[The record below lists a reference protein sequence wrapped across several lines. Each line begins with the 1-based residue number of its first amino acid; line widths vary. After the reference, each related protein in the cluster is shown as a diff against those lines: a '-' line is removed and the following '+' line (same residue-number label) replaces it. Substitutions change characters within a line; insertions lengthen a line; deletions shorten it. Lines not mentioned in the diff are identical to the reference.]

1 MTYPSFVR
9 SARRGL
15 TVCSLLV
22 GGLLG
27 LQVHAQ
33 TATAGQLKVA
43 MEVSYPPFE
52 SYEGDK
58 ITGFDPE
65 LSALLA
71 REMKLKPILTDTK
84 FASLVLGLGSGL
96 HDAAISALFINTDR
110 LAIAD
115 AVPYAS
121 AGALIMASKDGPVQP
136 KTEKDLCGVKVGL
149 QAGTSWVKDLKTL
162 STDYCLPNGKPAIEV
177 SEFPTA
183 PEVSQ
188 ALMSRNVQ
196 AQIEVAAT
204 AKDFAERSKGRIVV
218 SSPSLVY
225 LKSFGIFVKKG
236 NTALLQSFEKAL
248 AAIQKS
254 GEYAAL
260 IKKYDLIPVAAK

>member
-1 MTYPSFVR
+1 
-9 SARRGL
+9 
-15 TVCSLLV
+15 
-22 GGLLG
+22 
-27 LQVHAQ
+27 
-33 TATAGQLKVA
+33 
-43 MEVSYPPFE
+43 
-52 SYEGDK
+52 
-58 ITGFDPE
+58 
-65 LSALLA
+65 
-71 REMKLKPILTDTK
+71 
-84 FASLVLGLGSGL
+84 VLGLSSGQ
-96 HDAAISALFINTDR
+96 HDAAISALFINPDR

-121 AGALIMASKDGPVQP
+121 AGALIMVSKDSPVKP

-162 STDYCLPNGKPAIEV
+162 SAEYCLPSGKPAIEV

-218 SSPSLVY
+218 SSPALVY
-225 LKSFGIFVKKG
+225 VKSFGIFVKKG
-236 NTALLQSFEKAL
+236 NTALFQSFEKAL

-260 IKKYDLIPVAAK
+260 IKKYDLTPIAAK

>member
-1 MTYPSFVR
+1 MTFAPHTI
-9 SARRGL
+9 RRGL
-15 TVCSLLV
+15 TIGALMAGS
-22 GGLLG
+22 LLG
-27 LQVHAQ
+27 LQAQAQ
-33 TATAGQLKVA
+33 TSAAGQLKVA

-58 ITGFDPE
+58 IVGFDPE
-65 LSALLA
+65 LSVLLA
-71 REMKLKPILTDTK
+71 REMKLKPSFTDTK
-84 FASLVLGLGSGL
+84 FASLVLGLSGGQ
-96 HDAAISALFINTDR
+96 HDAAISALFINHDR

-121 AGALIMASKDGPVQP
+121 AGALIMVAKDSLVKP

-162 STDYCLPNGKPAIEV
+162 STDYCLANGKPAIEV

-204 AKDFAERSKGRIVV
+204 AKDFAERSKGRIIV
-218 SSPSLVY
+218 SSPALVY
-225 LKSFGIFVKKG
+225 VKSFGIFVKKG
-236 NTALLQSFEKAL
+236 NTTLAQSFEKAL

-254 GEYAAL
+254 GEYSAL
-260 IKKYDLIPVAAK
+260 VKKYDLTPIAFK